1 VNALPWARVVSVAAA
16 NGQPVPAG
24 AGEYTPLAL
33 ELPTGRYT
41 VVLRGPDDH
50 ETKTVVVDVDGNAGT
65 KPRVVVF
72 TRVDADDYL
81 RRAGL

>member
-1 VNALPWARVVSVAAA
+1 
-16 NGQPVPAG
+16 
-24 AGEYTPLAL
+24 
-33 ELPTGRYT
+33 
-41 VVLRGPDDH
+41 LRGPDGH
-50 ETKTVVVDVDGNAGT
+50 ETKTVVVDVDANAGM